1 MGARTIQFRLLGSEM
16 RRIAS
21 RTRRAERRRAGPRA
35 YRKRLFVGKALT
47 WRIESRIVASRS
59 PQEVR
64 LLLITF
70 PPLARN
76 SLSSPSLILSSCLQ

>member
-1 MGARTIQFRLLGSEM
+1 M
-16 RRIAS
+16 
-21 RTRRAERRRAGPRA
+21 
-35 YRKRLFVGKALT
+35 FVGKALT
-47 WRIESRIVASRS
+47 WRIESRIVAGRS